1 MKKLIPVLVSLVA
14 LLVCSRTVALAG
26 NKSDRQKP
34 QWVVRSLPASKSGT
48 YVFVRGH
55 GEERSLQAARQMAF
69 VSMSQCLESEHGL
82 VVNTNVHIAERMS
95 QTRSSTSS
103 SMDQEITLDVTE
115 KGHRISMVCRE
126 IDEYWIERKG
136 KYEVDV
142 LYTVADRNVYG
153 GSYDDTIVVTA
164 KYGAAGLMSV
174 VPGAGQIYKGSVVK
188 GSLIIAGEVA
198 AVGGIVLCENTRA
211 SYIKKMHEQPKYA
224 SQYNSLA
231 DSWRTGRN
239 VSIGVAGAIYVY
251 NLIDALVSTGA
262 KRVVVKN
269 NNLKVAPYADAK
281 CVGVGLSFKF

>member
-1 MKKLIPVLVSLVA
+1 MKKLVSVLVSLVA
-14 LLVCSRTVALAG
+14 LLMCYGAAAFAG
-26 NKSDRQKP
+26 EKSDRLKP
-34 QWVVRSLPASKSGT
+34 RWITHVLPASKSGT
-48 YVFVRGH
+48 YMFVRGH
-55 GEERSLQAARQMAF
+55 GEGRSLQAARQMAF

-82 VVNTNVHIAERMS
+82 TVNTSVHISERMS
-95 QTRSSTSS
+95 QSQSSTSS
-103 SMDQEITLDVTE
+103 SMEQEITLDVTE
-115 KGHRISMVCRE
+115 KGHKISMVCRE
-126 IDEYWIERKG
+126 IDEYWVERKG

-153 GSYDDTIVVTA
+153 GSYDDTIIVTS

-174 VPGAGQIYKGSVVK
+174 VPGAGQIYKGSIVK

-198 AVGGIVLCENTRA
+198 AIGGIVLCENTRA

-239 VSIGVAGAIYVY
+239 VSIGVAGAVYVY

-262 KRVVVKN
+262 KRVVVKG
-269 NNLKVAPYADAK
+269 NNLKVVPYADAN